1 MENAREARRRKIL
14 ERGSDRLALIT
25 GQGRSVPDS
34 SPPPPPS
41 PLTKEDD
48 PRTSISPFSG
58 YDATSSHFSNQYG
71 SNKDTSGTAAEIAGG
86 ERSNGIS
93 RTRAC
98 NEIVGG
104 KEDEINICESRN
116 VAEVKAHQKDRDSKL
131 LNPPVP
137 QKSSDQVVDTVESQA
152 REKKQILFS
161 SKQVSRSVSTSENT
175 RLLFAVTVALMVILS
190 NHGYALGGAASIIN
204 FRPLFLVMLSDIT
217 IVLGLLMTT
226 QARVEKVKEKG
237 SRTGK
242 EEYGPAANTNT
253 DDALEAFL
261 MFQKVA
267 RAVFMDCSI
276 CSAIMISGLCI

>member
-1 MENAREARRRKIL
+1 MIPPRKELDIGSFPSTIAYLIIL
-14 ERGSDRLALIT
+14 AFSFA
-25 GQGRSVPDS
+25 V
-34 SPPPPPS
+34 
-41 PLTKEDD
+41 
-48 PRTSISPFSG
+48 SPFSG

-104 KEDEINICESRN
+104 KEDEINICESQN

-131 LNPPVP
+131 LNLPVP

-190 NHGYALGGAASIIN
+190 NHGYALGGAASILN

-226 QARVEKVKEKG
+226 QARVKKVKEKV

-242 EEYGPAANTNT
+242 EEYGPAANT

-267 RAVFMDCSI
+267 RAIFMDCSI
-276 CSAIMISGLCI
+276 CAAIMISGLSI

>member
-58 YDATSSHFSNQYG
+58 YDATNSHFSNQYG
-71 SNKDTSGTAAEIAGG
+71 SNKDTSGTTAAEIAGG

-104 KEDEINICESRN
+104 KKDEISICESRN
-116 VAEVKAHQKDRDSKL
+116 VADQNDRDSKL

-137 QKSSDQVVDTVESQA
+137 QKSSDQVVDTVESKA

-161 SKQVSRSVSTSENT
+161 SKQVSHSVSTSENT
-175 RLLFAVTVALMVILS
+175 RLLFAVAIALLVILS
-190 NHGYALGGAASIIN
+190 NHGYSLGGASSIIN

-242 EEYGPAANTNT
+242 EEYDSA

-261 MFQKVA
+261 MFQKAA

-276 CSAIMISGLCI
+276 CAAIMICGLCN